1 MSQASI
7 SLKLDKLSK
16 IEHESFADQY
26 CWNWSDDHFACLH
39 HNVLENTAAS
49 LPDQEG
55 KLKFLVL
62 IETGW
67 LKRTLW
73 QDRFHGCPCGV
84 WTLDPDMYGGVGLV
98 YRNAY
103 SLYEQLSDRL
113 FCLGANW
120 DKNKERM
127 QIIFAFLYKSTC
139 FEMKYVGAILL
150 KNIARLIAKS
160 PTNVHLRG
168 HINQ

>member
-26 CWNWSDDHFACLH
+26 CWNWNDGHFACLR
-39 HNVLENTAAS
+39 HNVLENTAAG

-67 LKRTLW
+67 LRRTLW
-73 QDRFHGCPCGV
+73 LSWHWGTWPWYVWGCGAGVQKRLLSLWAIVRQVILSWSKLGQEQRKNANYFCIPVQEYLFWNEICGSNFTEKHSPSDSKIPNQCTST
-84 WTLDPDMYGGVGLV
+84 WTY
-98 YRNAY
+98 
-103 SLYEQLSDRL
+103 
-113 FCLGANW
+113 
-120 DKNKERM
+120 
-127 QIIFAFLYKSTC
+127 
-139 FEMKYVGAILL
+139 
-150 KNIARLIAKS
+150 
-160 PTNVHLRG
+160 
-168 HINQ
+168 